1 MAFKA
6 RMMTSAA
13 RTNNRH
19 AGGFTLLEMVIVL
32 LVIALL
38 GGSAI
43 GLMLISDDERALNR
57 ASVEVEVLAKRART
71 VAALQQRPYALEF
84 TNNRVSLMPLAEASL
99 EPGDREKA
107 LLAQAE
113 QAEANPDLV
122 VKGFAPVHAGW
133 ELDPDMRIFVRRWAT
148 EEWIPVSGELREVW
162 RFDPE
167 GFCEPVG
174 VRIERGKSWKESEF
188 HPLTGGIRD
197 SSMEAY

>member
-13 RTNNRH
+13 RTNNRRL
-19 AGGFTLLEMVIVL
+19 GGFTLLEMVIVL

-38 GGSAI
+38 GGSAV

-71 VAALQQRPYALEF
+71 IAALQQRPYALEF

-99 EPGDREKA
+99 EPADREKA
-107 LLAQAE
+107 LFAQKEAT
-113 QAEANPDLV
+113 EANPDLV
-122 VKGFAPVHAGW
+122 VSGFAPVHAGW
-133 ELDPDMRIFVRRWAT
+133 ELDPDMRIFIRRWAT
-148 EEWIPVSGELREVW
+148 EEWISVSGDLRQVW

-174 VRIERGKSWKESEF
+174 VRIERGKSWKENEF

>member
-1 MAFKA
+1 MT
-6 RMMTSAA
+6 TSAA
-13 RTNNRH
+13 RTNNRR

-38 GGSAI
+38 GGSAV

-71 VAALQQRPYALEF
+71 IAALQQRPYALEF

-99 EPGDREKA
+99 EPADRERA

-122 VKGFAPVHAGW
+122 IKGFAPVHAGW
-133 ELDPDMRIFVRRWAT
+133 ELDPDMRMFVRRWAT
-148 EEWIPVSGELREVW
+148 EEWIPVSGELRQVW

-174 VRIERGKSWKESEF
+174 VRVERGKSWKENEF

>member
-1 MAFKA
+1 
-6 RMMTSAA
+6 MMTSVA

-38 GGSAI
+38 GGSAV

-133 ELDPDMRIFVRRWAT
+133 ELDADMRIFVRRWAT